1 MTTPLLTPSDLQAY
15 MQAQGI
21 PGKILLLETPTPT
34 VEIAAQV
41 VSAQPDQ
48 IIKSILFTVD
58 EEPVLAIACGTAY
71 IDRAAIARLYNVGKK
86 RVRLAAPETVLAVSG
101 YAVGAMPPFG
111 HRRPLPT
118 LIDARVL
125 GLATAYAGGGG
136 ENALL
141 RLDPQ
146 DILRHTQGTVMDLS
160 CPPSETE

>member
-58 EEPVLAIACGTAY
+58 EEPVLAIACLALIHISEPT
-71 IDRAAIARLYNVGKK
+71 RL
-86 RVRLAAPETVLAVSG
+86 LSIS
-101 YAVGAMPPFG
+101 YAVFC
-111 HRRPLPT
+111 LKKK
-118 LIDARVL
+118 
-125 GLATAYAGGGG
+125 
-136 ENALL
+136 N
-141 RLDPQ
+141 RL
-146 DILRHTQGTVMDLS
+146 TS
-160 CPPSETE
+160 